1 MRYVNEQALLEAECL
16 YNRTALCFPAWRS
29 VLVKHQSTSNKQCSA
44 TIHKKVSSAL
54 RSQLFNSE
62 LRNNSPSHPSSALS
76 IPPPPCSLSSSSG
89 CVVSLFNF
97 YLLSCETLCESGHE
111 PFNGRKLMCCRGRF
125 YPFCRSVEFER
136 PFSSECHCK

>member
-76 IPPPPCSLSSSSG
+76 ILPPPCSLPSSSG
-89 CVVSLFNF
+89 CVAHCSIFICYRAKLYARVDTN
-97 YLLSCETLCESGHE
+97 LSMDA
-111 PFNGRKLMCCRGRF
+111 N
-125 YPFCRSVEFER
+125 
-136 PFSSECHCK
+136 